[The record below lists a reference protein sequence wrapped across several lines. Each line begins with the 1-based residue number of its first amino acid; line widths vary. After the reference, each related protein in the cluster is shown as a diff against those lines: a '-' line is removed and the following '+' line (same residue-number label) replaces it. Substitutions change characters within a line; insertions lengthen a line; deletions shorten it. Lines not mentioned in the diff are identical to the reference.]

1 MCSHAG
7 RAEQALLVASS
18 PRRLHASHHNQPHHP
33 HSKASLLPASSE
45 IIHHITAPA
54 MTTPATQNALSA
66 DSILSYMTKSLPLS
80 EAQSSRLK
88 DSYAAVALFS
98 HACMLAVG
106 FRLIG
111 LGEDHKIEATSTP
124 KDAQPLPS
132 EWDASSSYAFR
143 YAHSQSSMEYVI
155 KILRLGKKALISGL
169 ALDHDKTAS
178 FEIKA
183 QDYISEGSLQ
193 NQSSEA
199 DTKASLG
206 HIFISPGRITD
217 LASLFR
223 SSIIQ
228 KLAPGIHKAG
238 YEDTSSGT
246 TTGSATENPRR
257 QEQDNRPPQYDPLR
271 DDRQDPARLNPYPY
285 ADPLAAPRRPE
296 PTGDFPPPG
305 FDDEYDLMRPSRGIQ
320 PGRTPFGNIGE
331 RDLYPPGLGPN
342 DPLRMGPG
350 GGGVRGGGGMHPT
363 FDDPMFGGQ
372 GGQRGGYDPMAP
384 PGARYDPIG
393 PGDGPPQ
400 GRMGGGPRFPGG
412 PGMGGGAN
420 PFGGF
425 GSGDFI

>member
-1 MCSHAG
+1 MA
-7 RAEQALLVASS
+7 
-18 PRRLHASHHNQPHHP
+18 
-33 HSKASLLPASSE
+33 
-45 IIHHITAPA
+45 
-54 MTTPATQNALSA
+54 TPSTQNALSA
-66 DSILSYMTKSLPLS
+66 DSILSYMTKSLPPPS
-80 EAQSSRLK
+80 ESQSPKLK
-88 DSYAAVALFS
+88 DPYAAVALFS

-111 LGEDHKIEATSTP
+111 LGEDHKIETQASP
-124 KDAQPLPS
+124 EAAQPLPS

-155 KILRLGKKALISGL
+155 KILRLGNKALISGL

-178 FEIKA
+178 FEVRA

-199 DTKASLG
+199 DTKSSLG

-223 SSIIQ
+223 SSVIQ

-238 YEDTSSGT
+238 YEDTPSTST
-246 TTGSATENPRR
+246 ATENPRR

-271 DDRQDPARLNPYPY
+271 DDRQDPARPNPYPY
-285 ADPLAAPRRPE
+285 ADPLAAPRRPH
-296 PTGDFPPPG
+296 PAGDFPPPG
-305 FDDEYDLMRPSRGIQ
+305 FDDEYDLMRPPRGMQ
-320 PGRTPFGNIGE
+320 PGHTPFGNIGE

-350 GGGVRGGGGMHPT
+350 GGGFRGGGGMHPT
-363 FDDPMFGGQ
+363 FDDHMFGGQ
-372 GGQRGGYDPMAP
+372 GGQGGGYDPMAP
-384 PGARYDPIG
+384 PGARYDPVG
-393 PGDGPPQ
+393 PGDGRPQ

-412 PGMGGGAN
+412 PGSGPENRFRGY
-420 PFGGF
+420 